1 MEEIAFVKIHMNRQG
16 WLPRIKILLLLV
28 LLCTGVFILVFGRD
42 LNKMYI
48 KRERESILKSDL
60 QTMRM
65 AIEKYTVDY
74 KHLSQSLQELVD
86 HGYLR
91 TIPISPITH
100 QMDWVPHYVNCG
112 IGSGKSLVCIDDV
125 HASPGKTDSR
135 GVPYSDW

>member
-1 MEEIAFVKIHMNRQG
+1 MNRQA

-28 LLCTGVFILVFGRD
+28 LLCILVFILVFGRD
-42 LNKMYI
+42 LNKMYM
-48 KRERESILKSDL
+48 KRARESVLKNDL

-65 AIEKYTVDY
+65 AIEKYTVDNQ
-74 KHLSQSLQELVD
+74 HLPQSLQELVD

-91 TIPISPITH
+91 QIPINPITH
-100 QMDWVPHYVNCG
+100 QMDWVFHYANCDL
-112 IGSGKSLVCIDDV
+112 GSGKSLVCIDDV